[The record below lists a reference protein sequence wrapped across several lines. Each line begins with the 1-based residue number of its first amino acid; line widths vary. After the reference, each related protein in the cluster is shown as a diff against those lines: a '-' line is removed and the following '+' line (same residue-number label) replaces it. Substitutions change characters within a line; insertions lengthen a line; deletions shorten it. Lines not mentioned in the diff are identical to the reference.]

1 MLKRLLSSDEPDPE
15 PEPPAVS
22 VPFDG
27 LLNIAQSE
35 RRRQC
40 LRAVNEHGRLELTYL
55 AEIVAAAEVNTDR
68 DQLQSQ
74 QRKRVYVSLYQTHV
88 PKLDDTGLVRWSEAN
103 GTVCATAETGPAVD
117 ALDDLADR
125 TTGGDC

>member
-1 MLKRLLSSDEPDPE
+1 MLKRLLSSGDE

-22 VPFDG
+22 VPFDA
-27 LLNIAQSE
+27 LLDIAQSE

-40 LRAVNEHGRLELTYL
+40 LRTVNEHGRLELTDL
-55 AEIVAAAEVNTDR
+55 AEVVAAAEVNTTR

-74 QRKRVYVSLYQTHV
+74 QRKRVYVSLYQTHIA
-88 PKLDDTGLVRWSEAN
+88 KLDNTGLVRWSQTN

-117 ALDDLADR
+117 ALNDLADR

>member
-1 MLKRLLSSDEPDPE
+1 MLKRLLSNDADPE
-15 PEPPAVS
+15 PTAVG
-22 VPFDG
+22 VPFDA
-27 LLNIAQSE
+27 LLDIAQSE

-40 LRAVNEHGRLELTYL
+40 LRTVNEHGRLELTDL
-55 AEIVAAAEVNTDR
+55 AEIVAAAEVNTTR

-74 QRKRVYVSLYQTHV
+74 QRKRVYVSLYQTHMS
-88 PKLDDTGLVRWSEAN
+88 KLDARGLVRWNQEN

-125 TTGGDC
+125 TTGGA

>member
-1 MLKRLLSSDEPDPE
+1 MLKRLLSSDHE

-22 VPFDG
+22 VPFDA
-27 LLNIAQSE
+27 LLDVAQSE

-40 LRAVNEHGRLELTYL
+40 LRAVNEHGQLELTDL
-55 AEIVAAAEVNTDR
+55 AEIVAATEVNTTR
-68 DQLQSQ
+68 EQLQSQ

-88 PKLDDTGLVRWSEAN
+88 PKLDDTRLVRWSQAN
-103 GTVCATAETGPAVD
+103 GTVCATTETEPAVD

>member
-1 MLKRLLSSDEPDPE
+1 MLKRLLSSDDE

-22 VPFDG
+22 VPFNA

-40 LRAVNEHGRLELTYL
+40 LRAVNKHGQLELTDL

-68 DQLQSQ
+68 GQLQSQ
-74 QRKRVYVSLYQTHV
+74 QRKRVYVSLYQTHIS
-88 PKLDDTGLVRWSEAN
+88 KLDDTGLVRWSREN

>member
-22 VPFDG
+22 VPFDA
-27 LLNIAQSE
+27 LLDVAQSE

-40 LRAVNEHGRLELTYL
+40 LRTVNEYGRLDLTDL
-55 AEIVAAAEVNTDR
+55 AEIVAAAEVGTDR

-88 PKLDDTGLVRWSEAN
+88 SKLDDTELVRWNQEN
-103 GTVCATAETGPAVD
+103 GTVCATVETGPAVD

-125 TTGGDC
+125 TAGGV